1 MEEEIV
7 YKVLLLGDSSVGKTC
22 FLLRYCDKSFQD
34 VHLSTIGLDYRL
46 KSMTLKNNKNI
57 KLQIWDTAGQDRFR
71 AITKNYYK
79 GANGIILI
87 YDVTNMQT
95 YENVKNWISQIKEEA
110 NPNVIIYLVGN
121 KIDVP
126 DDQRLV
132 KAEDG
137 QKIADEFN
145 LPFNEASAK
154 DGTNVNEIF
163 QELLEQIDEKYSK
176 LEVPKGERKNQLFT
190 GKKKKIM
197 VLTMLKSFIY
207 CIFKML

>member
-1 MEEEIV
+1 MEEEVV

-87 YDVTNMQT
+87 YDVTNTQT
-95 YENVKNWISQIKEEA
+95 FENVKNWISQIKEEA
-110 NPNVIIYLVGN
+110 DPNVIIYLVGN

-126 DDQRLV
+126 EEQKFV
-132 KAEDG
+132 KTEEG
-137 QKIADEFN
+137 QKIADELN
-145 LPFNEASAK
+145 LPFSEASAK
-154 DGTNVNEIF
+154 DGTNINEVF
-163 QELLEQIDEKYSK
+163 QELLEEIDEKCSK
-176 LEVPKGERKNQLFT
+176 LQVPKSERKNHLFT
-190 GKKKKIM
+190 GKKKR
-197 VLTMLKSFIY
+197 SW
-207 CIFKML
+207 C

>member
-163 QELLEQIDEKYSK
+163 QELLEEIDEKYAK
-176 LEVPKGERKNQLFT
+176 IEVPKGERKNQLFT
-190 GKKKKIM
+190 GKKKK
-197 VLTMLKSFIY
+197 SW
-207 CIFKML
+207 C